1 MREHLREKLQKV
13 IIRLHTQV
21 EKLKREEYKME
32 VREKELV
39 SKATDSLASGD
50 KEKATVYAN
59 EAAEV
64 RKAAKV
70 IFSSE
75 IALERVALRLE
86 TALDIGDLAASLG
99 SSYGIIKKVMAPLSE
114 VMPEASEEMSSI
126 EEEVGSI
133 MSEAEVVASPVAGQ
147 PLSSD
152 AEDIMKEAEALAE
165 SRVKEGF
172 PEPPSAVANKKRSDY
187 EALEPLVFLLV

>member
-13 IIRLHTQV
+13 IIRLHTQI
-21 EKLKREEYKME
+21 ERLKREEYKME
-32 VREKELV
+32 VREKELI

-50 KEKATVYAN
+50 NNRAKVYAN

-70 IFSSE
+70 IFSSQ

-99 SSYGIIKKVMAPLSE
+99 SSFGVIKKIVGPLSE

-126 EEEVGSI
+126 EEEVESI
-133 MSEAEVVASPVAGQ
+133 MSEAEVVSSPVTSQA
-147 PLSSD
+147 LSSE
-152 AEDIMKEAEALAE
+152 AEEIMKEAEALAE

-172 PEPPSAVANKKRSDY
+172 PEPPNSEASKK
-187 EALEPLVFLLV
+187 